1 MLSCLRMWKVL
12 QSGNTAQEFVF
23 ELKYCESK
31 LAQLFDFMIFLDS
44 ELLGKQWDTEEAAVA
59 SVLIALFHPRFRL
72 TALLYCSLRLSLLL
86 SLVNAQGSVHP
97 ARTVEAEQPV
107 QFHPFF
113 FIAFLLI
120 VFLLESDLTPTVA
133 RSRSFNMAALHND
146 FCFGGWRAD
155 VSDGCP

>member
-1 MLSCLRMWKVL
+1 M
-12 QSGNTAQEFVF
+12 
-23 ELKYCESK
+23 
-31 LAQLFDFMIFLDS
+31 AQLFSDFTFLIFLDS
-44 ELLGKQWDTEEAAVA
+44 ELLKKQWATEEAAVA

-72 TALLYCSLRLSLLL
+72 TALLYGSLRLSILL
-86 SLVNAQGSVHP
+86 SPAHAQGSVHP

-120 VFLLESDLTPTVA
+120 VFLLESDLTPTIA
-133 RSRSFNMAALHND
+133 RSRSFNMAALMI
-146 FCFGGWRAD
+146 FKGVCFGGWRAD